1 MEEKIA
7 RGISYILHPL
17 LIPTYV
23 YVLMM
28 NQEAFY
34 AYLLPVKAKL
44 LIIALVFTTTF
55 LLPFLLNI
63 LMLKRGII
71 RSFMME
77 TREERLFPFL
87 VTALLFYLCAYMI
100 KSFQLPSLFYV
111 FSLGSTLV
119 VIFALLV
126 NFSYKISIHMIG
138 IGGALGTFLGLAIK
152 WEINFAWTIIIL
164 ILLSGLTGFSRFR
177 LSAHTQTEI
186 YTGYL
191 LGFGVMFGLYLLF

>member
-1 MEEKIA
+1 MEEKLA

-23 YVLMM
+23 YLLMM

-34 AYLLPVKAKL
+34 AFLLPAKAKY

-55 LLPFLLNI
+55 LLPFLLCI
-63 LMLKRGII
+63 VMLKRGII

-77 TREERLFPFL
+77 TKEERLFPFL
-87 VTALLFYLCAYMI
+87 ITAILFYLCAYLI

-119 VIFALLV
+119 VIIALLV
-126 NFSYKISIHMIG
+126 NFSYKISIHMVG
-138 IGGALGTFLGLAIK
+138 IGGALGTFLGLALK
-152 WEINFAWTIIIL
+152 WEINFAGTIILL
-164 ILLSGLTGFSRFR
+164 ILLSGLVGFSRFR
-177 LSAHTQTEI
+177 LSAHKQLEI
-186 YTGYL
+186 YSGFLT
-191 LGFGVMFGLYLLF
+191 GFGIMFGLYMLL